1 MKKKNI
7 FCESGIKTL
16 FSKVKPLPAY
26 WDKEADKSIHSLPD
40 TITDEEL
47 KEQINE
53 IDKQSDQEKN
63 SK

>member
-1 MKKKNI
+1 MKKNRI
-7 FCESGIKTL
+7 FCESGIKAL

-26 WDKEADKSIHSLPD
+26 WNKEVDKSIHTLPD

-47 KEQINE
+47 KELINE
-53 IDKQSDQEKN
+53 IDKPSDQEKN